1 MEYQLIR
8 SRRRTLAMEIG
19 PKGLVVRAP
28 YGTDLATVERFLAE
42 HRAWIEKH
50 LSRAEV
56 RKEEAQSIPPL
67 TKEER
72 KALIDRAKPVFAARV
87 AYYAARLGVTY
98 GRITVRSQRTKWGSC
113 SAKGDLS
120 FNGLLFLAPPQV
132 LDCIVV
138 HELCHRKEMN
148 HSARFYAAV
157 LSVFPEYHKWHGW
170 LKQHG
175 TALLDRMERGVTS
188 R

>member
-19 PKGLVVRAP
+19 SKGLVVRAP

-42 HRAWIEKH
+42 HRVWIEKH

-148 HSARFYAAV
+148 HSSRFYRAV
-157 LSVFPEYHKWHGW
+157 YDVFPEYDTWHRW
-170 LKQHG
+170 LKENG
-175 TALLDRMERGVTS
+175 FRLLARLPKE
-188 R
+188 